1 MPENGES
8 ILELL
13 RKHYEKPSMSEEA
26 VSEMKRRIEKAK
38 KEKRAMAKRRRMRG
52 WTIAAALTLAVLIL
66 PNTSSSVAQ
75 AMANIPVLGGFFK
88 VITFRNYQYKD
99 ERNVADVVVP
109 EIRVEEKSDDS
120 VSEKGKKT
128 ADEINAE
135 IREITDR
142 WVEEFKANM
151 EGEGYQNLMID
162 SQVIAVTDDYF
173 TLKLICFW
181 AGGSGYEEDHFYTID
196 LKTGERIKLAD
207 LFKDGSDY
215 KRVISDNIK
224 EQMRKQMAENEGV
237 SYWLDNEEY
246 PEWNFNE
253 ITDDTS
259 FYINENGEIV
269 ICFNEGEVAPA
280 YMGTVEFTIPKEV
293 VADIMK

>member
-1 MPENGES
+1 
-8 ILELL
+8 
-13 RKHYEKPSMSEEA
+13 
-26 VSEMKRRIEKAK
+26 
-38 KEKRAMAKRRRMRG
+38 MAKRRRMRG

>member
-173 TLKLICFW
+173 TLKLIV
-181 AGGSGYEEDHFYTID
+181 SGP
-196 LKTGERIKLAD
+196 AAAA
-207 LFKDGSDY
+207 
-215 KRVISDNIK
+215 
-224 EQMRKQMAENEGV
+224 MA
-237 SYWLDNEEY
+237 
-246 PEWNFNE
+246 PPM
-253 ITDDTS
+253 
-259 FYINENGEIV
+259 
-269 ICFNEGEVAPA
+269 AA
-280 YMGTVEFTIPKEV
+280 AM
-293 VADIMK
+293 